1 MGVGGTYLLQGALK
15 EGRHAKSHLVDG
27 FPLPPSFALVRTA
40 QKSVSGARGQDTHPP
55 TYLQPWAETQT
66 PTCGGWQVG
75 GHSVSGCPQ
84 S

>member
-1 MGVGGTYLLQGALK
+1 M
-15 EGRHAKSHLVDG
+15 KSHLVAG
-27 FPLPPSFALVRTA
+27 FPLTPSFALVDSSEERTR
-40 QKSVSGARGQDTHPP
+40 GRGQDTHPP

-75 GHSVSGCPQ
+75 GHSGPGCPQ